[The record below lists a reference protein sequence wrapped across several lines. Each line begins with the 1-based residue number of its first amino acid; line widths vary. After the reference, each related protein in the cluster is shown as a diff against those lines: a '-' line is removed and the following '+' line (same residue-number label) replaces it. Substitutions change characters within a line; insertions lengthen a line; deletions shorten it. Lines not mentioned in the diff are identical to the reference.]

1 MFDWN
6 DLHSFLE
13 LSRCGKLTLAGKRLQ
28 VEPTTIGRRITRLEE
43 ELNVHLFDRSPKG
56 YALTEEGSQLLSH
69 AEKIESEVNS
79 IYQLLSAAD
88 MRLTGSVRIAVPEGL
103 GVGIISKYLKD
114 FHTKHPGIEL
124 ELLADTRARSLS
136 KREADIAIV
145 MARPKTGRLVAWK
158 LCEYRLALYGSRD
171 YLKTHTK
178 IKSIHD
184 LIQHPFISYI
194 DDLIDHPQLKYLQ
207 DIIQEPNIV
216 FRSNSLQSQY
226 QAVLDGIGLAL
237 LHGFLAAADKNLQA
251 VLADEISITRE
262 YWMVVHED
270 MRQLSRIHAV
280 SSFFTE
286 VIKNEQERFL
296 AIN

>member
-13 LSRCGKLTLAGKRLQ
+13 LSRCGKLTLAGKRLNVQ
-28 VEPTTIGRRITRLEE
+28 PTTIGRRITRLEE
-43 ELNVHLFDRSPKG
+43 ELDVHLFDRSPKG
-56 YALTEEGSQLLSH
+56 YALTEEGIQLLPY
-69 AEKIESEVNS
+69 AEKIETEINS
-79 IYQLLSAAD
+79 VYQVLSKQD
-88 MRLTGSVRIAVPEGL
+88 MTLTGSVRMAVPEGL
-103 GVGIISKYLKD
+103 GVGIISNYLKD
-114 FHTKHPGIEL
+114 FHTMHPGIEL
-124 ELLADTRARSLS
+124 ELLADTRAQSLS

-158 LCEYRLALYGSRD
+158 LGDYNLALYGSRD
-171 YLKTHTK
+171 YLASNKK
-178 IKSIHD
+178 IKTIDD
-184 LIQHPFISYI
+184 LANHPFISYI

-226 QAVLDGIGLAL
+226 QAVSDGMGLAL
-237 LHGFLAAADKNLQA
+237 LHGFLAAKDKNLKA
-251 VLADEISITRE
+251 VLVNTICISRE

-270 MRQLSRIHAV
+270 MRQLSRINAV

-286 VIKNEQERFL
+286 VIKKEQKRL
-296 AIN
+296 LRTA

>member
-13 LSRCGKLTLAGKRLQ
+13 LSRCGKLTLAAKRLQ
-28 VEPTTIGRRITRLEE
+28 VEPTTVGRRITRLEK
-43 ELNVHLFDRSPKG
+43 ELNAHLFDRSPKG
-56 YALTEEGSQLLSH
+56 YALSEEGSHLLAH

-79 IYQLLSAAD
+79 IYQLISAAD
-88 MRLTGSVRIAVPEGL
+88 VTLTGSVRMAVPEGL

-114 FHTKHPGIEL
+114 FHAMHPGVEL

-158 LCEYRLALYGSRD
+158 LGEYRLALYGSRD
-171 YLKTHTK
+171 YLKSHAK
-178 IKSIHD
+178 IRSISD
-184 LIQHPFISYI
+184 LTQHPFISYI

-207 DIIQEPNIV
+207 DIVQEPHIV

-237 LHGFLAAADKNLQA
+237 LPGLLAADDKKMKA
-251 VLADEISITRE
+251 MLASGIFITRE

-270 MRQLSRIHAV
+270 MRQLSRIRAV
-280 SSFFTE
+280 SNFFTE

-296 AIN
+296 TIN